1 MPFGVASALSIIGI
15 ITQGDNTSPQQQAA
29 LRNAL
34 ANMIPQMLGN
44 PGVPYLDPGT
54 QQAAAEAPPPSRVVV
69 LDLDDAGEIREPA
82 VIGRAI
88 DLENP

>member
-1 MPFGVASALSIIGI
+1 MPFGVASALAIVGI
-15 ITQGDNTSPQQQAA
+15 ITQGDNTSPQQQAE
-29 LRNAL
+29 LRNLL
-34 ANMIPQMLGN
+34 ANFMPQALGN
-44 PGVPYLDPGT
+44 PGVPLLD
-54 QQAAAEAPPPSRVVV
+54 QSAWQAAAEAPPPSRVVV